1 MGEKY
6 FKTEAQN
13 RELCGL
19 TCSLFLLHP
28 PQVQRPVTA
37 AMLDCSVLIKE
48 LELDVENEGVIY
60 VAGLKQSVTETDL
73 QEEFSQLKDLE
84 TVFLPKDLQSGKHRS
99 CCFLS
104 K

>member
-6 FKTEAQN
+6 FKIEAENTEQWADMFFIPAA
-13 RELCGL
+13 
-19 TCSLFLLHP
+19 S

-37 AMLDCSVLIKE
+37 AMLDCNVLIKE

-60 VAGLKQSVTETDL
+60 VAGLKKSLTETDL

-84 TVFLPKDLQSGKHRS
+84 TLFLPKDLQSGKHRN

>member
-1 MGEKY
+1 MLNHSSEHR
-6 FKTEAQN
+6 AAWADVL
-13 RELCGL
+13 R
-19 TCSLFLLHP
+19 LFLPNP

-37 AMLDCSVLIKE
+37 AVLDCDVLIKE

-60 VAGLKQSVTETDL
+60 VAGLKKSLTEMDL
-73 QEEFSQLKDLE
+73 QEEFGQLKDLE
-84 TVFLPKDLQSGKHRS
+84 TLFLPKDLQSGKHRN

>member
-1 MGEKY
+1 M
-6 FKTEAQN
+6 
-13 RELCGL
+13 LC
-19 TCSLFLLHP
+19 LFLLNP

-37 AMLDCSVLIKE
+37 GMLDCDVLIKE

-60 VAGLKQSVTETDL
+60 VAGLKKSLTETDL

-84 TVFLPKDLQSGKHRS
+84 TLFLPKDRQSGKHRN

>member
-1 MGEKY
+1 
-6 FKTEAQN
+6 
-13 RELCGL
+13 
-19 TCSLFLLHP
+19 
-28 PQVQRPVTA
+28 
-37 AMLDCSVLIKE
+37 MLDCDVLIKE

-60 VAGLKQSVTETDL
+60 VAGLKQSVTEKDL

-84 TVFLPKDLQSGKHRS
+84 MLFLPKDLQSAKHRN